1 MGNGDK
7 AHSCVSDLWFY
18 LRGQR
23 RQVSPDEIS
32 VESFPSDC
40 KGKSQMLGNSIMV
53 QRPRGPAARV
63 GKKEEVSQPEV
74 FKNCPWWT
82 LCIAPRTGLPSCP
95 PTCLPSC
102 PPSCPPCTLIGKG
115 LETAPQRS
123 VKCMSLPGV
132 GRRWAQGGQQGLAM
146 RSSGLGNQVPLPGA
160 EVKLGNPRLS
170 PALGALYLRGTGTR
184 KSHTYESQYSD
195 IVASAAAECGLRHPC
210 IALCTLDAG
219 VLGTT
224 LSPMTP

>member
-1 MGNGDK
+1 MDNGDK
-7 AHSCVSDLWFY
+7 AHSYVSGLWFY
-18 LRGQR
+18 LGGQR

-63 GKKEEVSQPEV
+63 RKEEEISQPEV

-115 LETAPQRS
+115 LETAPQRN
-123 VKCMSLPGV
+123 VECMSLPGE

-146 RSSGLGNQVPLPGA
+146 RFPMRKPGA
-160 EVKLGNPRLS
+160 PARSRGEAGKSKTFSCPRSSLPS
-170 PALGALYLRGTGTR
+170 GHRDQKKP
-184 KSHTYESQYSD
+184 H
-195 IVASAAAECGLRHPC
+195 IVASTAAECGLRHPC